1 MGEIQIRPVEEGDR
15 EWMAQFIRQRWG
27 SNRMAAHGNLYFP
40 HTLPGFIAQ
49 DGEEKVGLLT
59 YHMDG
64 AQCEVVTLDS
74 ASEGRGVGSRLIQ
87 AARRAALDAGCRRL
101 WLITTNDNV
110 HALRFYQKQGFELVA
125 VHRNAVAQARQL
137 KPEIPL
143 VGNDG
148 IPIRDEIELEMAL
161 E

>member
-15 EWMAQFIRQRWG
+15 EWMAQFIRRRWG

-40 HTLPGFIAQ
+40 HTLPGFVALE
-49 DGEEKVGLLT
+49 GEEPVGLLT
-59 YHMDG
+59 YHVDG
-64 AQCEVVTLDS
+64 AQCEVVTIDS
-74 ASEGRGVGSRLIQ
+74 EREGRGVGARLIQ
-87 AARRAALDAGCRRL
+87 AARRAAEDAGCRRL

-110 HALRFYQKQGFELVA
+110 DALRFYQKLGFQLVA
-125 VHRNAVAQARQL
+125 VHPNAVEEARRL

-148 IPIRDEIELEMAL
+148 IPIRDEIELEMIL
-161 E
+161 Q